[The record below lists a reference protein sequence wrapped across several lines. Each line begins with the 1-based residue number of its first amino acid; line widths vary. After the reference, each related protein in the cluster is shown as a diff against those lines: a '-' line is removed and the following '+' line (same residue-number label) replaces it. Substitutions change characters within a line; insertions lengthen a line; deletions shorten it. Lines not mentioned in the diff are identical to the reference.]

1 MPIEITIT
9 PTNRHRH
16 HYDAYIGSTLLC
28 TSRIPFFDGARVL
41 LSKGYDPNT
50 PLTMRH
56 QGSALVSLRSTIGS
70 AAKLTVVEN
79 GRDGPV
85 FGAYEP
91 YPLKEKRKAEK
102 LSASSAV
109 TQTDGAALLL
119 TASRIAA
126 AGLVQRNGFGLSLC
140 WAM

>member
-1 MPIEITIT
+1 MSIEIIIT
-9 PTNRHRH
+9 PSKRHRH
-16 HYDAYIGSTLLC
+16 HYDAYLGYTLLC

-41 LSKGYDPNT
+41 LSEGHDPNT
-50 PLTMRH
+50 PLAMRH
-56 QGSALVSLRSTIGS
+56 QGSAHASLRSTIGS

-102 LSASSAV
+102 LSASRIKSEHQGSLTSGNGAV
-109 TQTDGAALLL
+109 SGA
-119 TASRIAA
+119 
-126 AGLVQRNGFGLSLC
+126 
-140 WAM
+140 